1 MKNNIFKFVFF
12 LLISNTMIANV
23 SLPNIFSDNMVLQR
37 NSEVKIWGWANPKEE
52 IKLVSGWNN
61 QEYKTVA
68 DNQAKWELVIKTQ
81 EAGGP
86 FTISIKGYNEV
97 VLKNI
102 LIGEV
107 WLCSG
112 QSNMEMSASWGIEN
126 GEEEMKNATNPNIRF
141 FTVPKLTATT
151 PQNNLLGNWTEST
164 PETMKYFSA
173 IGYFFAK
180 RLREDLKNVPIGLIS
195 SNWGGT
201 PAEIWMPE
209 DVVNSD
215 SLLLENAKKLNEQ
228 EYGPRQPGR
237 AYNAMIHPI
246 VGFKIAGTLWYQGE
260 SNVGSLV
267 YDKTL
272 RALITSWRK
281 EWKDDF
287 PFYYVQIAPYKT
299 GSNNF
304 SNVTVRNSQRKIL
317 NEVIK
322 TGMVLTSDISDT
334 IDIHPKNK
342 KSVGIRLAN
351 LALAETYPEASGLNS
366 DLVNGPLYRDFKIEK
381 NKVVVS
387 FDYADGLHFANKV
400 SNQFE
405 VAGADGAFYPAEA
418 SIKNNEVILT
428 SKKVANPAKVRF
440 AWGNTIQSDL
450 FNKVNLPAS
459 CFTTEF

>member
-1 MKNNIFKFVFF
+1 MKNNIFKFVFS
-12 LLISNTMIANV
+12 LISGTMMANV
-23 SLPNIFSDNMVLQR
+23 SLPNIFGDNMVLQR
-37 NSEVKIWGWANPKEE
+37 NSEVKIWGWGNPKEE
-52 IKLVSGWNN
+52 IKLVSSWNN
-61 QEYKTVA
+61 QEYKVTTN
-68 DNQAKWELVIKTQ
+68 NQAQWEFKIKTP

-86 FTISIKGYNEV
+86 YSISIKGYNEV

-107 WLCSG
+107 WVCSG
-112 QSNMEMSASWGIEN
+112 QSNMEMSVSWGIDN
-126 GEEEMKNATNPNIRF
+126 GEEEAKNAANPNIRF

-173 IGYFFAK
+173 VGYFFAK

-209 DVVNSD
+209 EVVQND
-215 SLLLENAKKLNEQ
+215 TVLLENAKKLNEQ

-237 AYNAMIHPI
+237 AYNAMIYPF

-260 SNVGSLV
+260 SNVGSEV

-272 RALITSWRK
+272 SALITSWR
-281 EWKDDF
+281 EGWQDEF
-287 PFYYVQIAPYKT
+287 PFYYVQIAPFKT

-304 SNVTVRNSQRKIL
+304 SNVTLRNSQRKLLKEI
-317 NEVIK
+317 NN
-322 TGMVLTSDISDT
+322 TGMVVISDVSDT
-334 IDIHPKNK
+334 IDIHPKDK

-351 LALAETYPEASGLNS
+351 LALANTYRTNS
-366 DLVNGPLYRDFKIEK
+366 NLVNGPLFKDIKIDK
-381 NKVVVS
+381 NKVTVS
-387 FDYADGLHFANKV
+387 FDYADGLYFKNKV
-400 SNQFE
+400 TKQFE
-405 VAGADGAFYPAEA
+405 VAGTDGTFYPAEA
-418 SIKNNEVILT
+418 SIKNNQVIVT
-428 SKKVANPAKVRF
+428 SKKVPNPAKVRF

-450 FNKVNLPAS
+450 FNKANLPAS
-459 CFTTEF
+459 CFISE

>member
-12 LLISNTMIANV
+12 LLISSTMMANV
-23 SLPNIFSDNMVLQR
+23 TLPNIFGDNMVLQR
-37 NSEVKIWGWANPKEE
+37 NAEVKIWGWASPKEE
-52 IKLVSGWNN
+52 IKLTASWNN
-61 QEYKTVA
+61 QEYKVVA
-68 DNQAKWELVIKTQ
+68 NNQAQWELKIKTT

-107 WLCSG
+107 WVCAG
-112 QSNMEMSASWGIEN
+112 QSNMEMSASWGIDN

-151 PQNNLLGNWTEST
+151 PQNNLLGNWVEST
-164 PETMKYFSA
+164 PETMKNFSA

-209 DVVNSD
+209 EVVQND
-215 SLLLENAKKLNEQ
+215 PVLLENAKKLNEQ

-237 AYNAMIHPI
+237 AYNAMIYPI
-246 VGFKIAGTLWYQGE
+246 TGFKIAGTLWYQGE

-272 RALITSWRK
+272 SALITSWRK
-281 EWKDDF
+281 VWQDEF
-287 PFYYVQIAPYKT
+287 PFYFVQIAPYKT

-317 NEVIK
+317 NEVPK

-342 KSVGIRLAN
+342 KDVGIRLAN
-351 LALAETYPEASGLNS
+351 LALAETYKVNS
-366 DLVNGPLYRDFKIEK
+366 NLVNGPLFKNIQIEK
-381 NKVVVS
+381 NKAIVS
-387 FDYADGLHFANKV
+387 FDFADGLHFKTKT

-405 VAGADGAFYPAEA
+405 LAGADEIYYPAEA
-418 SIKNNEVILT
+418 YIKNNQVVLT
-428 SKKVANPAKVRF
+428 SRKVSTPTKVRF
-440 AWGNTIQSDL
+440 AWGNTIQPDL
-450 FNKVNLPAS
+450 FNKANLPAS
-459 CFTTEF
+459 CFITE

>member
-1 MKNNIFKFVFF
+1 M
-12 LLISNTMIANV
+12 MANV
-23 SLPNIFSDNMVLQR
+23 TLPNIFGDNMVLQR
-37 NSEVKIWGWANPKEE
+37 NAEVKIWGWASPKEE
-52 IKLVSGWNN
+52 IKLTASWNN
-61 QEYKTVA
+61 QEYKVVA
-68 DNQAKWELVIKTQ
+68 NNQAQWELKIKTP

-107 WLCSG
+107 WVCAG
-112 QSNMEMSASWGIEN
+112 QSNMEMSASWGIDN

-151 PQNNLLGNWTEST
+151 PQNNLLGNWVEST
-164 PETMKYFSA
+164 PETMKNFSA

-209 DVVNSD
+209 EVVQND
-215 SLLLENAKKLNEQ
+215 PVLLENAKKLNEQ

-237 AYNAMIHPI
+237 AYNAMIYPI
-246 VGFKIAGTLWYQGE
+246 TGFKIAGTFWYQGE

-272 RALITSWRK
+272 SALITSWRK
-281 EWKDDF
+281 VWQDEF
-287 PFYYVQIAPYKT
+287 PFYFVQIAPYKT

-317 NEVIK
+317 NEVPK

-342 KSVGIRLAN
+342 KGVGIRLAN
-351 LALAETYPEASGLNS
+351 LALAETYKVNS
-366 DLVNGPLYRDFKIEK
+366 NLVNGPLFKNIQIEK
-381 NKVVVS
+381 NKAIVS
-387 FDYADGLHFANKV
+387 FDFADGLHFKNKT

-405 VAGADGAFYPAEA
+405 LAGADDIYYPAEA
-418 SIKNNEVILT
+418 TIKNNQVILS
-428 SKKVANPAKVRF
+428 SKKVTNPTKVRF
-440 AWGNTIQSDL
+440 AWGNTIQPDL
-450 FNKVNLPAS
+450 FNKANLPAS
-459 CFTTEF
+459 CFVTE

>member
-1 MKNNIFKFVFF
+1 MKNNLLFVFF
-12 LLISNTMIANV
+12 LMICVSVKANIT
-23 SLPNIFSDNMVLQR
+23 LPNIFGDNMVLQR

-68 DNQAKWELVIKTQ
+68 NNQAKWELTIKTP

-86 FTISIKGYNEV
+86 YTISIKGYNEV

-107 WLCSG
+107 WVCSG

-126 GEEEMKNATNPNIRF
+126 GDEEVKNAANSNIRF
-141 FTVPKLTATT
+141 FTVSKSTALT
-151 PQNNLLGNWTEST
+151 PQNNVLGNWVEST

-173 IGYFFAK
+173 VGYFFAK

-209 DVVNSD
+209 EVVQND
-215 SLLLENAKKLNEQ
+215 PVLLENAKKLNEQ
-228 EYGPRQPGR
+228 EYGPHQPGR
-237 AYNAMIHPI
+237 AYNAMIAPI
-246 VGFKIAGTLWYQGE
+246 TGFKIAGTIWYQGE

-272 RALITSWRK
+272 SALIASWRK
-281 EWKDDF
+281 AWNDEF
-287 PFYYVQIAPYKT
+287 PFYFVQIAPYKNGT
-299 GSNNF
+299 NNF

-317 NEVIK
+317 KEVPK

-351 LALAETYPEASGLNS
+351 LALAETYKVNS
-366 DLVNGPLYRDFKIEK
+366 NLVNGPLFKEIKTNK
-381 NKVVVS
+381 NKVTVS
-387 FDYADGLHFANKV
+387 FDYAEGLYFKDKK

-405 VAGADGAFYPAEA
+405 VSDTDGIFYPAEA

-428 SKKVANPAKVRF
+428 SKKVSNPVKVRF

-459 CFTTEF
+459 CFTSEF

>member
-12 LLISNTMIANV
+12 LLISSTMMANV

-52 IKLVSGWNN
+52 IKLVSSWNN

-68 DNQAKWELVIKTQ
+68 NNQAKWEITIKTP

-112 QSNMEMSASWGIEN
+112 QSNMEMSVSWGIDD
-126 GEEEMKNATNPNIRF
+126 GEEEAKNATNPTIRF
-141 FTVPKLTATT
+141 FTVPKLTAEN

-173 IGYFFAK
+173 VGYFFAK

-201 PAEIWMPE
+201 PAEIWMPAE
-209 DVVNSD
+209 VVNNNP
-215 SLLLENAKKLNEQ
+215 LLLENAKKLNEQ

-237 AYNAMIHPI
+237 AYNAMIYPI

-260 SNVGSLV
+260 SNVGSQV

-272 RALITSWRK
+272 GALITSWRK

-287 PFYYVQIAPYKT
+287 PFYYVQIALFKT
-299 GSNNF
+299 GKNNF
-304 SNVTVRNSQRKIL
+304 SNVTVRDSQRKL
-317 NEVIK
+317 LKEVPK
-322 TGMVLTSDISDT
+322 TGMVVISDISDT

-351 LALAETYPEASGLNS
+351 LALAETYKTNS
-366 DLVNGPLYRDFKIEK
+366 NLVNGPLFKGIKVDK
-381 NKVVVS
+381 NELTVS
-387 FDYADGLHFANKV
+387 FDYADGLYFKDKK
-400 SNQFE
+400 SKQFE
-405 VAGADGAFYPAEA
+405 VAGTDGVFYPAEA

-428 SKKVANPAKVRF
+428 SKKVVSPAKVRF

-450 FNKVNLPAS
+450 FNKANLPAS

>member
-1 MKNNIFKFVFF
+1 M
-12 LLISNTMIANV
+12 MANV
-23 SLPNIFSDNMVLQR
+23 SLPNIFGDNMVLQR
-37 NSEVKIWGWANPKEE
+37 NSEVKIWGWASPKEE
-52 IKLVSGWNN
+52 IKLVSSWNN
-61 QEYKTVA
+61 QEYKVVA
-68 DNQAKWELVIKTQ
+68 NNQAQWELKIKTP

-97 VLKNI
+97 ILKNI

-107 WLCSG
+107 WVCAG
-112 QSNMEMSASWGIEN
+112 QSNMEMSASWGIDD
-126 GEEEMKNATNPNIRF
+126 GEEEVKNAANPNIRF
-141 FTVPKLTATT
+141 FTVSKSTALN
-151 PQNNLLGNWTEST
+151 PQNNVLGNWTEST
-164 PETMKYFSA
+164 PETMKNFSA

-209 DVVNSD
+209 EVVNND
-215 SLLLENAKKLNEQ
+215 LVLLENAKKLNEQ

-237 AYNAMIHPI
+237 AYNAMIYPI
-246 VGFKIAGTLWYQGE
+246 TGFKIAGTLWYQGE

-272 RALITSWRK
+272 SALIKSWRK
-281 EWKDDF
+281 VWNDEF
-287 PFYYVQIAPYKT
+287 PFYFVQIAPYKT

-317 NEVIK
+317 NEVYK

-342 KSVGIRLAN
+342 KSVGVRLAN
-351 LALAETYPEASGLNS
+351 LALADVYQTNKN
-366 DLVNGPLYRDFKIEK
+366 LVNGPLFKAIKIEK
-381 NKVVVS
+381 NKAMVS
-387 FDYADGLHFANKV
+387 FDFAEGLYFKNKT

-405 VAGADGAFYPAEA
+405 LAGADGVFYPAEA
-418 SIKNNEVILT
+418 SIKNNEVILA
-428 SKKVANPAKVRF
+428 SKKVSVPAKVRF
-440 AWGNTIQSDL
+440 AWGNTIQPDL
-450 FNKVNLPAS
+450 FNKANLPAS
-459 CFTTEF
+459 CFTSEL

>member
-1 MKNNIFKFVFF
+1 MKNNIFKVVFF
-12 LLISNTMIANV
+12 LLISTTMMANV
-23 SLPNIFSDNMVLQR
+23 SLPNIFGDNMVLQR
-37 NSEVKIWGWANPKEE
+37 NSEVKIWGWASPKEE
-52 IKLVSGWNN
+52 IKLVSSWNN
-61 QEYKTVA
+61 QEYKVTA
-68 DNQAKWELVIKTQ
+68 NNQAQWELKIKTP
-81 EAGGP
+81 EAGGS

-107 WLCSG
+107 WVCSG
-112 QSNMEMSASWGIEN
+112 QSNMEMSVSWGIDN
-126 GEEEMKNATNPNIRF
+126 GEEEAKNAANPNIRF

-173 IGYFFAK
+173 VGYFFAK

-209 DVVNSD
+209 EVIQNDP
-215 SLLLENAKKLNEQ
+215 LLLENAKKLNEQ

-237 AYNAMIHPI
+237 AYNAMIYPF

-260 SNVGSLV
+260 SNVGSTV

-272 RALITSWRK
+272 SVLITSWRK
-281 EWKDDF
+281 AWQDDF

-299 GSNNF
+299 GTNNF
-304 SNVTVRNSQRKIL
+304 SNVTLRDSQRKL
-317 NEVIK
+317 LKEVSN
-322 TGMVLTSDISDT
+322 TGMVVISDVSDT
-334 IDIHPKNK
+334 IDIHPKDK

-351 LALAETYPEASGLNS
+351 LALTNTYKTNSGLASG
-366 DLVNGPLYRDFKIEK
+366 PLFKDFKADK
-381 NKVVVS
+381 NKAIVS
-387 FDYADGLHFANKV
+387 FDSAEGLHFKNKT

-405 VAGADGAFYPAEA
+405 VAGADGIFYTAEA
-418 SIKNNEVILT
+418 SIKNNQVILT
-428 SKKVANPAKVRF
+428 SKKVNAPVKVRF

-459 CFTTEF
+459 CFITE

>member
-1 MKNNIFKFVFF
+1 MKNNIFKFAFF
-12 LLISNTMIANV
+12 LLISSTMMANV
-23 SLPNIFSDNMVLQR
+23 SLPNIFGDNMVLQR
-37 NSEVKIWGWANPKEE
+37 NSEVKIWGWASPKEE
-52 IKLVSGWNN
+52 IKLVSSWNN
-61 QEYKTVA
+61 QEYKVTA
-68 DNQAKWELVIKTQ
+68 NNQAQWELKIKTP

-107 WLCSG
+107 WVCSG
-112 QSNMEMSASWGIEN
+112 QSNMEMSVSWGIDN
-126 GEEEMKNATNPNIRF
+126 GEEEAKNAANPNIRF

-173 IGYFFAK
+173 VGYFFAK

-209 DVVNSD
+209 EVIQNDP
-215 SLLLENAKKLNEQ
+215 LLLENAKKLNEQ

-237 AYNAMIHPI
+237 AYNAMIYPF

-260 SNVGSLV
+260 SNVGSTV

-272 RALITSWRK
+272 SALITSWRK
-281 EWKDDF
+281 AWQDDF

-299 GSNNF
+299 GTNNF
-304 SNVTVRNSQRKIL
+304 SNVTLRDSQRKL
-317 NEVIK
+317 LKEVSN
-322 TGMVLTSDISDT
+322 TGMVVISDVSDT
-334 IDIHPKNK
+334 IDIHPKDK

-351 LALAETYPEASGLNS
+351 LALANTYKTNSG
-366 DLVNGPLYRDFKIEK
+366 LVNGPVFKDFKTEK
-381 NKVVVS
+381 NKAIVS
-387 FDYADGLHFANKV
+387 FDSAEGLHFKNKT

-405 VAGADGAFYPAEA
+405 VAGADGVFYTAEA
-418 SIKNNEVILT
+418 SIKNNQVILT
-428 SKKVANPAKVRF
+428 SKKVNVPVKVRF

-459 CFTTEF
+459 CFITE

>member
-1 MKNNIFKFVFF
+1 MKNKILFFFF
-12 LLISNTMIANV
+12 LTIYSSATANIT
-23 SLPNIFSDNMVLQR
+23 LPNIFGDNMVLQR

-52 IKLVSGWNN
+52 IKLTSGWNN
-61 QEYKTVA
+61 QEYKTIA
-68 DNQAKWELVIKTQ
+68 NNQAKWELTIKTP

-97 VLKNI
+97 ILKNI

-112 QSNMEMSASWGIEN
+112 QSNMEMSASWGIDN
-126 GEEEMKNATNPNIRF
+126 GDEEVKNAKDFNIRF
-141 FTVPKLTATT
+141 FTVSKSTATT
-151 PQNNLLGNWTEST
+151 PQNNVLGNWVEST

-173 IGYFFAK
+173 VGYFFAK

-209 DVVNSD
+209 EVVNND
-215 SLLLENAKKLNEQ
+215 SVLLENAKKLNEQ
-228 EYGPRQPGR
+228 EYGPHEPGR
-237 AYNAMIHPI
+237 AYNAMISPI
-246 VGFKIAGTLWYQGE
+246 TGFKIAGTLWYQGE

-272 RALITSWRK
+272 SALITSWRK
-281 EWKDDF
+281 AWNEEF
-287 PFYYVQIAPYKT
+287 PFYFVQIAPYKT
-299 GSNNF
+299 GTNNF

-317 NEVIK
+317 KEVSK

-351 LALAETYPEASGLNS
+351 LALANVYKTNS
-366 DLVNGPLYRDFKIEK
+366 NLVNGPLFKGIKIEK
-381 NKVVVS
+381 NKAVVS
-387 FDYADGLHFANKV
+387 FDYAEGLYFKDKK

-405 VAGADGAFYPAEA
+405 VADKDGIFYPAEA
-418 SIKNNEVILT
+418 SIKNNQVILT
-428 SKKVANPAKVRF
+428 NKKVVNPAKVRF
-440 AWGNTIQSDL
+440 AWGNTTQSDL
-450 FNKVNLPAS
+450 FNKANLPAS
-459 CFTTEF
+459 CFTSEF

>member
-1 MKNNIFKFVFF
+1 MIFG
-12 LLISNTMIANV
+12 SAMANV
-23 SLPNIFSDNMVLQR
+23 TLPAIFGDNMVLQR
-37 NSEVKIWGWANPKEE
+37 NSEVRIWGWANPKEE
-52 IKLVSGWNN
+52 IKLVSSWNN
-61 QEYKTVA
+61 QEYKTVTS
-68 DNQAKWELVIKTQ
+68 NQAKWELVIKTP

-86 FTISIKGYNEV
+86 YTISLKGYNEV

-112 QSNMEMSASWGIEN
+112 QSNMEMSASWGIDN
-126 GEEEMKNATNPNIRF
+126 GDEEVKNAANPNIRF
-141 FTVPKLTATT
+141 FTVSKSTALT
-151 PQNNLLGNWTEST
+151 PQNNVLGNWVEST

-173 IGYFFAK
+173 VGYFFAK

-209 DVVNSD
+209 EVVKND
-215 SLLLENAKKLNEQ
+215 AVLLENAKKLNEQ
-228 EYGPRQPGR
+228 EYGPHQPGR
-237 AYNAMIHPI
+237 AYNAMIAPI
-246 VGFKIAGTLWYQGE
+246 AGFKIAGTIWYQGE

-272 RALITSWRK
+272 SALITSWRK
-281 EWKDDF
+281 AWNDEF
-287 PFYYVQIAPYKT
+287 PFYFVQIAPYKT
-299 GSNNF
+299 GTNNF

-317 NEVIK
+317 KEVSK

-351 LALAETYPEASGLNS
+351 LALADTYKVNS
-366 DLVNGPLYRDFKIEK
+366 NLVNGPLFKEIKVEK
-381 NKVVVS
+381 NKVTVS
-387 FDYADGLHFANKV
+387 FDYAEGLYFKDKK

-405 VAGADGAFYPAEA
+405 LADRK
-418 SIKNNEVILT
+418 SV
-428 SKKVANPAKVRF
+428 V
-440 AWGNTIQSDL
+440 
-450 FNKVNLPAS
+450 
-459 CFTTEF
+459 

>member
-1 MKNNIFKFVFF
+1 M
-12 LLISNTMIANV
+12 ISSTMMANV
-23 SLPNIFSDNMVLQR
+23 TLPNIFGDNMVLQR

-52 IKLVSGWNN
+52 IKLVSSWNN
-61 QEYKTVA
+61 QEYKVVA
-68 DNQAKWELVIKTQ
+68 NNQAQWELKIKTP

-107 WLCSG
+107 WVCSG
-112 QSNMEMSASWGIEN
+112 QSNMEMSVNWGIDD
-126 GEEEMKNATNPNIRF
+126 GEEEAKNATNPNIRF
-141 FTVPKLTATT
+141 FTVPKLTATS

-164 PETMKYFSA
+164 PETMRNFSA

-180 RLREDLKNVPIGLIS
+180 CLQEDLKNVPIGLIS

-209 DVVNSD
+209 EVVQND
-215 SLLLENAKKLNEQ
+215 PVLLENAKKLNEQ

-237 AYNAMIHPI
+237 AYNAMIYPF

-272 RALITSWRK
+272 AALITSWRK
-281 EWKDDF
+281 AWQDDF

-304 SNVTVRNSQRKIL
+304 SNVIVRDSQRKLL
-317 NEVIK
+317 NEVSK
-322 TGMVLTSDISDT
+322 TGMVVISDVSDT

-351 LALAETYPEASGLNS
+351 LALTNTYKTNS
-366 DLVNGPLYRDFKIEK
+366 NLVNSPLFKSFKTDK
-381 NKVVVS
+381 NKAIVS
-387 FDYADGLHFANKV
+387 FDSAEGLHFTTKT
-400 SNQFE
+400 SNQFD
-405 VAGADGAFYPAEA
+405 VAGADGIFYTAEA
-418 SIKNNEVILT
+418 SIKNNQVILV
-428 SKKVANPAKVRF
+428 SKKVEVPVKVRF

-450 FNKVNLPAS
+450 FNKANLPAS
-459 CFTTEF
+459 CFTSEF

>member
-1 MKNNIFKFVFF
+1 MRNNIFKFVFF
-12 LLISNTMIANV
+12 LISGTMMANV
-23 SLPNIFSDNMVLQR
+23 SLPNIFGDNMVLQR

-52 IKLVSGWNN
+52 IKLVSSWNN
-61 QEYKTVA
+61 QEYKVTA
-68 DNQAKWELVIKTQ
+68 NNQAQWELKIKTP

-86 FTISIKGYNEV
+86 YTISIKGYNEV
-97 VLKNI
+97 ILKNI

-107 WLCSG
+107 WVCSG
-112 QSNMEMSASWGIEN
+112 QSNMEMSVSWGIDN
-126 GEEEMKNATNPNIRF
+126 GEEEAKNAMNPNIRF

-173 IGYFFAK
+173 VGYFFAK

-209 DVVNSD
+209 EVVQND
-215 SLLLENAKKLNEQ
+215 PVLLENAKKLNEQ

-237 AYNAMIHPI
+237 AYNAMISPF

-272 RALITSWRK
+272 GALITSWRK
-281 EWKDDF
+281 AWQDDF
-287 PFYYVQIAPYKT
+287 PFYFVQIAPFKN

-304 SNVTVRNSQRKIL
+304 SNVIVRDSQRKL
-317 NEVIK
+317 LKEVNN
-322 TGMVLTSDISDT
+322 TGMVVISDVSDT
-334 IDIHPKNK
+334 IDIHPKDK

-351 LALAETYPEASGLNS
+351 LALANTYKTNS
-366 DLVNGPLYRDFKIEK
+366 NLVNGPLFKEIKIDK
-381 NKVVVS
+381 NKVIVS
-387 FDYADGLHFANKV
+387 FDFAEGLYFKDKI
-400 SNQFE
+400 SKQFE
-405 VAGADGAFYPAEA
+405 VAGTDGTFYPAEA
-418 SIKNNEVILT
+418 SIKNNQVIVT
-428 SKKVANPAKVRF
+428 SKKVPNPVKVRF

-459 CFTTEF
+459 CFISE

>member
-1 MKNNIFKFVFF
+1 MRNKILKFVFF
-12 LLISNTMIANV
+12 LLISTTMMANV
-23 SLPNIFSDNMVLQR
+23 SLPNIFGDNMVLQR
-37 NSEVKIWGWANPKEE
+37 NSEVKIWGWGSPKEE
-52 IKLVSGWNN
+52 IKLVSSWNN
-61 QEYKTVA
+61 QEYKVTA
-68 DNQAKWELVIKTQ
+68 NNQAQWQLKIKTP

-107 WLCSG
+107 WVCSG
-112 QSNMEMSASWGIEN
+112 QSNMEMSVSWGIDN
-126 GEEEMKNATNPNIRF
+126 GEEEAKNAANPNIRF

-173 IGYFFAK
+173 VGYFFAK

-209 DVVNSD
+209 EVIQNDP
-215 SLLLENAKKLNEQ
+215 LLLENAKKLNEQ

-237 AYNAMIHPI
+237 AYNAMIYPF

-260 SNVGSLV
+260 SNVGSTV

-272 RALITSWRK
+272 SALITSWRK
-281 EWKDDF
+281 AWQDDF

-299 GSNNF
+299 GTNNF
-304 SNVTVRNSQRKIL
+304 SNVTLRDSQRKL
-317 NEVIK
+317 LKEVSN
-322 TGMVLTSDISDT
+322 TGMVVISDVSDT
-334 IDIHPKNK
+334 IDIHPKDK

-351 LALAETYPEASGLNS
+351 LALANTYKTNSG
-366 DLVNGPLYRDFKIEK
+366 LVNGPVFKDFKADK
-381 NKVVVS
+381 NKAIVS
-387 FDYADGLHFANKV
+387 FDSAEGLHFKNKA

-405 VAGADGAFYPAEA
+405 VAGADGVFYTAEA
-418 SIKNNEVILT
+418 SIKNNQVILT
-428 SKKVANPAKVRF
+428 SKKVNVPMKVRF

-459 CFTTEF
+459 CFITE

>member
-1 MKNNIFKFVFF
+1 M
-12 LLISNTMIANV
+12 ISNIITANV
-23 SLPNIFSDNMVLQR
+23 TLPNIFGDNMVLQR

-52 IKLVSGWNN
+52 IKLVSSWNN
-61 QEYKTVA
+61 QEYKAVTS
-68 DNQAKWELVIKTQ
+68 NQAKWELVIKTP

-86 FTISIKGYNEV
+86 YTISIKGYNEV

-107 WLCSG
+107 WICSG

-126 GEEEMKNATNPNIRF
+126 GDEEVKNATNPNIRF
-141 FTVPKLTATT
+141 FTVSKSTAVT
-151 PQNNLLGNWTEST
+151 PQNNVLGNWVEST

-173 IGYFFAK
+173 VGYFFAK

-209 DVVNSD
+209 EVIQNDPV
-215 SLLLENAKKLNEQ
+215 LLENAKKLYEQ
-228 EYGPRQPGR
+228 EYGPHQPGR
-237 AYNAMIHPI
+237 AYNAMIAPI
-246 VGFKIAGTLWYQGE
+246 AGFKIAGTIWYQGE

-272 RALITSWRK
+272 SALITSWRK
-281 EWKDDF
+281 NWNDDF
-287 PFYYVQIAPYKT
+287 PFYFVQIAPYKT
-299 GSNNF
+299 GTNNF

-317 NEVIK
+317 KEVPK

-351 LALAETYPEASGLNS
+351 LALAETYKVNS
-366 DLVNGPLYRDFKIEK
+366 NLANGPLFKEIKIDK
-381 NKVVVS
+381 NKVIVS
-387 FDYADGLHFANKV
+387 FDYADGLYFKNKI

-405 VAGADGAFYPAEA
+405 IAGADGNFISAEA
-418 SIKNNEVILT
+418 SIKNNQVILT
-428 SKKVANPAKVRF
+428 SKKVTNPAKVRF
-440 AWGNTIQSDL
+440 AWGNTTQSDL
-450 FNKVNLPAS
+450 FNRANLPAS
-459 CFTTEF
+459 CFTTE

>member
-1 MKNNIFKFVFF
+1 MKNNIFKFVFI
-12 LLISNTMIANV
+12 LISGTMMANV
-23 SLPNIFSDNMVLQR
+23 SLPNIFGDNMVLQR
-37 NSEVKIWGWANPKEE
+37 NAEVKIWGWANPKEE
-52 IKLVSGWNN
+52 IKLVSSWNN
-61 QEYKTVA
+61 QEYKVTA
-68 DNQAKWELVIKTQ
+68 NNQAQWEIKIKTP

-107 WLCSG
+107 WICSG
-112 QSNMEMSASWGIEN
+112 QSNMEMSVSWGIDN
-126 GEEEMKNATNPNIRF
+126 GEEEAKNATNPNIRF
-141 FTVPKLTATT
+141 FTVPKLTAIT

-164 PETMKYFSA
+164 PETMKNFSA
-173 IGYFFAK
+173 VGYFFAK

-209 DVVNSD
+209 EVVQND
-215 SLLLENAKKLNEQ
+215 AVLLENAKKLNEQ

-237 AYNAMIHPI
+237 AYNAMIYPI

-260 SNVGSLV
+260 SNVGSEV

-272 RALITSWRK
+272 SALITSWRK
-281 EWKDDF
+281 AWQQEF
-287 PFYYVQIAPYKT
+287 PFYFVQIAPYKT

-304 SNVTVRNSQRKIL
+304 SNVTVRNSQRKVLKQI
-317 NEVIK
+317 NN
-322 TGMVLTSDISDT
+322 TGMVVISDVSDT
-334 IDIHPKNK
+334 IDIHPKDK

-351 LALAETYPEASGLNS
+351 LALANTYKTNS
-366 DLVNGPLYRDFKIEK
+366 NLVNGPLFKDVKIDK
-381 NKVVVS
+381 NKAIVS
-387 FDYADGLHFANKV
+387 FDYADGLYFKNKN

-405 VAGADGAFYPAEA
+405 VAGADGTFYPAEA
-418 SIKNNEVILT
+418 SIKNNQVIVT
-428 SKKVANPAKVRF
+428 SKKVANPSRVRF

-450 FNKVNLPAS
+450 FNKTNLPAS
-459 CFTTEF
+459 CFVSE

>member
-1 MKNNIFKFVFF
+1 MRNNILKLVFF
-12 LLISNTMIANV
+12 FMISNIVTANV
-23 SLPNIFSDNMVLQR
+23 TLPNIFGDNMVLQR

-52 IKLVSGWNN
+52 IKLISSWNN
-61 QEYKTVA
+61 QEYKVLTS
-68 DNQAKWELVIKTQ
+68 NQAKWELVIKTP

-86 FTISIKGYNEV
+86 YTISIKGYNEV

-107 WLCSG
+107 WICSG
-112 QSNMEMSASWGIEN
+112 QSNMEMSASWGIDN
-126 GEEEMKNATNPNIRF
+126 GDEEVKNAANPNIRF
-141 FTVPKLTATT
+141 FTVSKSTAASL
-151 PQNNLLGNWTEST
+151 QNNVLGNWVEST

-173 IGYFFAK
+173 VGYFFAK

-209 DVVNSD
+209 EAVQNDPV
-215 SLLLENAKKLNEQ
+215 LLENAKKLNEQ
-228 EYGPRQPGR
+228 EYGPHQPGR
-237 AYNAMIHPI
+237 AYNAMIAPI
-246 VGFKIAGTLWYQGE
+246 VGFKIAGAIWYQGE

-272 RALITSWRK
+272 SALITSWRK
-281 EWKDDF
+281 NWNDEF
-287 PFYYVQIAPYKT
+287 PFYFVQIAPYKT
-299 GSNNF
+299 GTNNF

-317 NEVIK
+317 KEVPK

-351 LALAETYPEASGLNS
+351 LALAEVYKTNS
-366 DLVNGPLYRDFKIEK
+366 NLVNGPFFKEIKIDK
-381 NKVVVS
+381 NKVTVS
-387 FDYADGLHFANKV
+387 FDYADGLYFKDKK

-405 VAGADGAFYPAEA
+405 VAGADGVFVPAEA
-418 SIKNNEVILT
+418 SIKNNQVVLT
-428 SKKVANPAKVRF
+428 SKKVPNPAKVRF
-440 AWGNTIQSDL
+440 AWGNTMQSDL
-450 FNKVNLPAS
+450 FNKANLPAS
-459 CFTTEF
+459 CFTTE

>member
-1 MKNNIFKFVFF
+1 MKNNIFKVVFF
-12 LLISNTMIANV
+12 LLISTTMMANV
-23 SLPNIFSDNMVLQR
+23 SLPNIFGDNMVLQR
-37 NSEVKIWGWANPKEE
+37 NSEVKIWGWASTKEE
-52 IKLVSGWNN
+52 IKLVSSWNN
-61 QEYKTVA
+61 QEYKVTA
-68 DNQAKWELVIKTQ
+68 NNQAQWELKIKTP

-107 WLCSG
+107 WVCSG
-112 QSNMEMSASWGIEN
+112 QSNMEMSVSWGIDN
-126 GEEEMKNATNPNIRF
+126 GDEEAKNAANPNIRF

-173 IGYFFAK
+173 VGYFFAK

-209 DVVNSD
+209 EVIQNDP
-215 SLLLENAKKLNEQ
+215 LLLENAKKLNEQ

-237 AYNAMIHPI
+237 AYNAMIYPF

-260 SNVGSLV
+260 SNVGSTV

-272 RALITSWRK
+272 SALITSWRK
-281 EWKDDF
+281 AWQDDF

-299 GSNNF
+299 GTNNF
-304 SNVTVRNSQRKIL
+304 SNVTLRDSQRKL
-317 NEVIK
+317 LKEVSN
-322 TGMVLTSDISDT
+322 TGMVVISDVSDT
-334 IDIHPKNK
+334 IDIHPKDK

-351 LALAETYPEASGLNS
+351 LALANTYKINS
-366 DLVNGPLYRDFKIEK
+366 NLVNGPIFKDFKAEK
-381 NKVVVS
+381 NKAIVS
-387 FDYADGLHFANKV
+387 FDSAEGLHFKNKT

-405 VAGADGAFYPAEA
+405 VAGADGVFYTAEA
-418 SIKNNEVILT
+418 SIKNNQVILT
-428 SKKVANPAKVRF
+428 SKKVNVPVKVRF

-459 CFTTEF
+459 CFITE

>member
-1 MKNNIFKFVFF
+1 M
-12 LLISNTMIANV
+12 ISGTMMANV
-23 SLPNIFSDNMVLQR
+23 SLPNIFGDNMVLQR

-61 QEYKTVA
+61 LEYKA
-68 DNQAKWELVIKTQ
+68 IANNQAQWEIHIKTP

-86 FTISIKGYNEV
+86 YTITIKGYNEV

-107 WLCSG
+107 WVCAG
-112 QSNMEMSASWGIEN
+112 QSNMEMSASWGIDN

-141 FTVPKLTATT
+141 FSVPKLTATT

-180 RLREDLKNVPIGLIS
+180 RLREELKNVPIGLIS

-209 DVVNSD
+209 EVVQND
-215 SLLLENAKKLNEQ
+215 PLLLENAKKLNEQ

-237 AYNAMIHPI
+237 AYNAMIFPFI
-246 VGFKIAGTLWYQGE
+246 GFKIAGTLWYQGE

-272 RALITSWRK
+272 SALISSWRK
-281 EWKDDF
+281 AWQDDF
-287 PFYYVQIAPYKT
+287 PFYFVQIAPYKT

-317 NEVIK
+317 AEIPK
-322 TGMVLTSDISDT
+322 TGMVVTSDVSDT

-342 KSVGIRLAN
+342 KAVGIRLAN
-351 LALAETYPEASGLNS
+351 LALAETYKVNTK
-366 DLVNGPLYRDFKIEK
+366 LVNGPLFKNIAIEK
-381 NKVVVS
+381 KQVFIS
-387 FDYADGLHFANKV
+387 FDYADGLYFKNKI

-405 VAGADGAFYPAEA
+405 LAGADGNFFPAEA
-418 SIKNNEVILT
+418 SINNNQVVLL
-428 SKKVANPAKVRF
+428 SKKVSAPVKVRF

-450 FNKVNLPAS
+450 FNTANLPAS
-459 CFTTEF
+459 CFTSEF

>member
-1 MKNNIFKFVFF
+1 MKNNIFKVVFF
-12 LLISNTMIANV
+12 LLISTTMMANV
-23 SLPNIFSDNMVLQR
+23 SLPNIFGDNMVLQR
-37 NSEVKIWGWANPKEE
+37 NSEVKIWGWASPKEE
-52 IKLVSGWNN
+52 IKLVSSWNN
-61 QEYKTVA
+61 QEYKVTA
-68 DNQAKWELVIKTQ
+68 NNQAQWELKIKTP

-107 WLCSG
+107 WVCSG
-112 QSNMEMSASWGIEN
+112 QSNMEMSVSWGIDN
-126 GEEEMKNATNPNIRF
+126 GEEEAKNAANPNIRF

-173 IGYFFAK
+173 VGYFFAK

-209 DVVNSD
+209 EVIQNDP
-215 SLLLENAKKLNEQ
+215 LLLENAKKLNEQ

-237 AYNAMIHPI
+237 AYNAMIYPF

-260 SNVGSLV
+260 SNVGSTV

-272 RALITSWRK
+272 SALITSWRK
-281 EWKDDF
+281 AWQDDF

-299 GSNNF
+299 GTNNF
-304 SNVTVRNSQRKIL
+304 SNVTLRDSQRKL
-317 NEVIK
+317 LKEVSN
-322 TGMVLTSDISDT
+322 TGMVVISDISDT

-351 LALAETYPEASGLNS
+351 LALANTYKINSGI
-366 DLVNGPLYRDFKIEK
+366 VNGPVFKDIKADK
-381 NKVVVS
+381 NKAIVS
-387 FDYADGLHFANKV
+387 FDSAEGLHFKNKT

-405 VAGADGAFYPAEA
+405 VAGADGVFYTAEA
-418 SIKNNEVILT
+418 SIKNNQVILT
-428 SKKVANPAKVRF
+428 SKKVNVPVKVRF
-440 AWGNTIQSDL
+440 AWGNTVQSDL

-459 CFTTEF
+459 CFITE

>member
-12 LLISNTMIANV
+12 LLISSTMMANV
-23 SLPNIFSDNMVLQR
+23 TLPNIFGDNMVLQR
-37 NSEVKIWGWANPKEE
+37 NAEVKIWGWASPKEE
-52 IKLVSGWNN
+52 IKLTASWNN
-61 QEYKTVA
+61 QEYKVVA
-68 DNQAKWELVIKTQ
+68 NNQAQWELKIKTP

-86 FTISIKGYNEV
+86 FTIYIKGYNEV

-107 WLCSG
+107 WVCAG
-112 QSNMEMSASWGIEN
+112 QSNMEMSASWGIDN

-151 PQNNLLGNWTEST
+151 PQNNLLGNWVEST
-164 PETMKYFSA
+164 PETMKNFSA

-180 RLREDLKNVPIGLIS
+180 RLREDLKNMPIGLIS

-209 DVVNSD
+209 EVVQND
-215 SLLLENAKKLNEQ
+215 PVLLENAKKLNEQ

-237 AYNAMIHPI
+237 AYNAMIYPI
-246 VGFKIAGTLWYQGE
+246 TGFKIAGTLWYQGE

-272 RALITSWRK
+272 SALITSWRK
-281 EWKDDF
+281 VWQDEF
-287 PFYYVQIAPYKT
+287 PFYFVQIAPYKT

-317 NEVIK
+317 NEVPKI
-322 TGMVLTSDISDT
+322 GMVLTSDISDT

-342 KSVGIRLAN
+342 KDVGIRLAN
-351 LALAETYPEASGLNS
+351 LALAETYKVNS
-366 DLVNGPLYRDFKIEK
+366 NLVNGPLFKNIQIEK
-381 NKVVVS
+381 NKAIVS
-387 FDYADGLHFANKV
+387 FDFADGLHFKNKT

-405 VAGADGAFYPAEA
+405 LAGADGNYYPAEA
-418 SIKNNEVILT
+418 SIKNNQVVLS
-428 SKKVANPAKVRF
+428 SKKVSTPTKVRF
-440 AWGNTIQSDL
+440 AWGNTIQPDL
-450 FNKVNLPAS
+450 FNKAHLPAS
-459 CFTTEF
+459 CFVTE